1 MEVEDPPTPTTNHT
15 ILHSVKKRA
24 TLFDVLGIALIV
36 PGILMLTYSLTSA
49 NVVGWGT
56 GQILG
61 ILVASL
67 LLLGLFVVREL
78 YATSP
83 LVKPHLFRDASFNF
97 TLVLAVNTYAVRQ
110 ACTYFLTLQLQ
121 SYGNSPLHTAVL
133 FIPLGVSALIANNSA
148 GRLIPIF
155 GAKAM
160 FIAGWALAIPGTLLF
175 SFISESSSYWRF
187 TFPGMILYIAGIGAV
202 YITTNFIVVSSVAKA
217 DQGVA
222 AGVFNVALQVGG
234 SVLGLAILTAVAQ
247 GIDKQ
252 YGSRSGNGVLSE
264 LGYRSVYYS
273 CVILCGIG
281 LLLSLFVVRVPE
293 NLSGRL
299 WKKRAH
305 VDDEGTAADTANK

>member
-1 MEVEDPPTPTTNHT
+1 
-15 ILHSVKKRA
+15 
-24 TLFDVLGIALIV
+24 
-36 PGILMLTYSLTSA
+36 MLTYSLTSA

-61 ILVASL
+61 ILVSSIVL
-67 LLLGLFVVREL
+67 LVLFVVREL

-83 LVKPHLFRDASFNF
+83 LVKPHLFKDLSFNF

-155 GAKAM
+155 GARVM
-160 FIAGWALAIPGTLLF
+160 FIVGWTLALPGTLLF

-187 TFPGMILYIAGIGAV
+187 TFPGMILYIAGIGVV
-202 YITTNFIVVSSVAKA
+202 YITANFIVVSSVAKA

-234 SVLGLAILTAVAQ
+234 SVLGLAVLTAVAQ
-247 GIDKQ
+247 GIRA
-252 YGSRSGNGVLSE
+252 GSNGTLNL
-264 LGYRSVYYS
+264 LGYQAVYYS

-281 LLLSLFVVRVPE
+281 LFLSLFVIKVPE
-293 NLSGRL
+293 ALSGKFH
-299 WKKRAH
+299 KKEDVAPISAEP
-305 VDDEGTAADTANK
+305 VDKQPSIPLEGRVADTIDED